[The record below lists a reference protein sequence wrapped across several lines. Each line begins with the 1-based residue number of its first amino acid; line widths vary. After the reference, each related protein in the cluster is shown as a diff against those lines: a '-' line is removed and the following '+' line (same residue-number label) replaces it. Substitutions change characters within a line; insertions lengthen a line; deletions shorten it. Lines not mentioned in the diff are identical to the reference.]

1 VVARTESGYSLITGG
16 TVLNAVRH
24 WTPPELAPPIGKYSH
39 LSQAAAGHSLVFVA
53 GQVGNR
59 PGGGPLG
66 DAADQARQIYANLA
80 ALVDHLGVTPAN
92 IVKLF
97 TLVAGVEHLPAFY
110 AARDEIFREWYP
122 DGVYPTHS
130 LAVVAA
136 LAAPEVALEVEA
148 VVAVPDGAT
157 P

>member
-1 VVARTESGYSLITGG
+1 LD
-16 TVLNAVRH
+16 AVRL

-39 LSQAAAGHSLVFVA
+39 LGQAPAGHSLVFVA

-66 DAADQARQIYANLA
+66 DAADQARQIYANIA
-80 ALVDHLGVTPAN
+80 AVVEHLGVSTAH

-97 TLVAGVEHLPAFY
+97 TLVSGVEHLPAFY
-110 AARDEIFREWYP
+110 AVRDEIYREWYP

-136 LAAPEVALEVEA
+136 LAAPDVYLEIEGI
-148 VVAVPDGAT
+148 VAVPTDGAT